1 MKILSIG
8 TDRKVFVEGSAVR
21 ARLLEYGGLVD
32 ELHVIVFAKR
42 ALGFCE
48 ETIPP
53 NIFLYPTNAW
63 TRFGYVPHAIICALA
78 LRRRGVP
85 IDVVT
90 TQDPFECGL
99 AGFLIARIFRARL
112 HIQIHTDVMSPY
124 FANESTLNRVRVLIA
139 KFLIPRASGIRVVSE
154 RIKKSLIIS
163 CSKIHASRIA
173 VLPIFVD
180 AQKIKGAP
188 IKTDLHVK
196 YPQFDFI
203 ALMASRFTKEKNI
216 PIAIDAMADVVKK
229 HPKAGLVIVGS
240 GPEEQKLKLLAT
252 RYSLLS
258 NIVFEPWTDDL
269 ASYYKSADVF
279 VLTSNYEGYGRTIIE
294 AEAAGCPV
302 IMTDVGI
309 AGDVIKNGENGLI
322 VPVGDVQA
330 LAEAL
335 RSVIEKKAVLHA
347 ELPTQLTKE
356 EYMAQYATTWQSCIT
371 CVA

>member
-1 MKILSIG
+1 M
-8 TDRKVFVEGSAVR
+8 SAP
-21 ARLLEYGGLVD
+21 A
-32 ELHVIVFAKR
+32 
-42 ALGFCE
+42 
-48 ETIPP
+48 
-53 NIFLYPTNAW
+53 
-63 TRFGYVPHAIICALA
+63 
-78 LRRRGVP
+78 
-85 IDVVT
+85 
-90 TQDPFECGL
+90 
-99 AGFLIARIFRARL
+99 
-112 HIQIHTDVMSPY
+112 
-124 FANESTLNRVRVLIA
+124 
-139 KFLIPRASGIRVVSE
+139 
-154 RIKKSLIIS
+154 
-163 CSKIHASRIA
+163 
-173 VLPIFVD
+173 
-180 AQKIKGAP
+180 
-188 IKTDLHVK
+188 
-196 YPQFDFI
+196 
-203 ALMASRFTKEKNI
+203 
-216 PIAIDAMADVVKK
+216 
-229 HPKAGLVIVGS
+229 
-240 GPEEQKLKLLAT
+240 EEQKLKLLAT